1 MLLSGLGKKFALVLI
16 FILSV
21 SGLLLVESC
30 VAPVT
35 MPEHPSA
42 APEIVSVILYN
53 NPVISPPMYTTDPFT
68 GETYQTFPG
77 GYIAPRGN
85 VTIQVRNPFFEPYTD
100 ENGNYINIYYVCYW
114 RHTDTQLDWS
124 SNLLTSTRYVVYQS
138 GSVYT
143 DIVFTYGLEGMIG
156 VRTEHFD
163 NCEIVDFRIQAVTGY
178 FKQGVV
184 YEGKGSEWTEFTVTI
199 PTSDD
204 HGISK
209 PTIRPTSI
217 GPSISNSNN
226 SSQQNSSQSTLIVA
240 LIVSVCIITILLA
253 VITYQHKQRKT
264 MSLPTQTQP
273 Q

>member
-1 MLLSGLGKKFALVLI
+1 LLSGLSKKFVLLLS
-16 FILSV
+16 FIVVLS
-21 SGLLLVESC
+21 LLLVESC

-35 MPEHPSA
+35 MPEQPST
-42 APEIVSVILYN
+42 APEIVSVVMHN
-53 NPVISPPMYTTDPFT
+53 NPVISPPMYTTDPLT

-163 NCEIVDFRIQAVTGY
+163 KCEIVDFRIQAVTGY

-184 YEGKGSEWTEFTVTI
+184 YEGEGSEWTEFTVTI
-199 PTSDD
+199 PTSGDP
-204 HGISK
+204 GISK

-217 GPSISNSNN
+217 WPSIPNSDN
-226 SSQQNSSQSTLIVA
+226 SSQQNSPQSTLIIV

-253 VITYQHKQRKT
+253 VIAYQHKQRKN
-264 MSLPTQTQP
+264 LLVQTQP
-273 Q
+273 STTS